1 MTIVEFFTGSLIVSS
16 LLLLWFGSPL
26 KITLGKLLFKKIFI
40 TNNEFDDFLFMRS
53 PFLGKLTSCWICLS
67 FWLSL
72 LVGISFVCLINAP
85 IATPLLT
92 FLVYPSLCYIF
103 KSITK
108 L

>member
-1 MTIVEFFTGSLIVSS
+1 MTIIEFFTGSLIVSS

-26 KITLGKLLFKKIFI
+26 KITLGKLFLKRNFI

-72 LVGISFVCLINAP
+72 ATGIAFVVLINAP
-85 IATPLLT
+85 AVTPLLT

-103 KSITK
+103 KIIAK